1 MSAIC
6 MAWDWN
12 IPPNINTGQSNAM
25 QIDNPE
31 PQTPDMQIGNIV
43 SLEDDR
49 LTIKLQIK
57 KDQILQRKREVKI
70 NNKAK

>member
-12 IPPNINTGQSNAM
+12 IPPDINTGQSNAM
-25 QIDNPE
+25 QIDNLE
-31 PQTPDMQIGNIV
+31 PQTPDMQIGNTI

-49 LTIKLQIK
+49 LITKL
-57 KDQILQRKREVKI
+57 
-70 NNKAK
+70 